1 MSFNKVDRKQ
11 FIQAMDLPDKVKIVE
26 VGPRDGLQNQS
37 QILSVNTKVALI
49 NQLSDCGLTNIEVGS
64 LVSPKLVPQMAD
76 SEAVYQGIVIN
87 RKIQHMMLVAN
98 QQGLN
103 RAIQAGIQH
112 ITVFCSAT
120 DAFSL
125 NNLNCTVE
133 KSLVTIQSIC
143 KQASDLGI
151 SVRAYIS
158 CVLGCPYQ
166 GDVDFGEISKIAA
179 QLYQFG
185 CDEISLG
192 DTIGVGTAGQVKAL
206 LQAVSESVP
215 VDRFAVHFHDTFG
228 QALVNILVALQSG
241 VTSIDSSVSGLGGC
255 PFAPGASGNVAT
267 EDIIY
272 LLNGLGIETGVDL
285 NKLISTSWFI
295 SHALQRLPSSRSALA
310 HRPDSRIAS

>member
-1 MSFNKVDRKQ
+1 MSLSKIDHKH
-11 FIQAMDLPDKVKIVE
+11 FIQAMDLPKTVKIVE

-37 QILSVNTKVALI
+37 QTISVETKIALI

-76 SEAVYQGIVIN
+76 SEAVYQGIEMN
-87 RKIQHMMLVAN
+87 PTIQYLILVAN
-98 QQGLN
+98 QHGLN
-103 RAIQAGIQH
+103 RAINVGIQR
-112 ITVFCSAT
+112 ISVFCSAT

-125 NNLNCTVE
+125 HNINCTVE
-133 KSLVTIQSIC
+133 ESLVTIQSIC
-143 KQASDLGI
+143 EQANDQGI

-166 GDVDFGEISKIAA
+166 GDVDFSEIGKIAA

-192 DTIGVGTAGQVKAL
+192 DTIGIGTAGQVKAL
-206 LQAVSESVP
+206 LLTVSDSVP
-215 VDRFAVHFHDTFG
+215 VDSLAVHFHDTYG
-228 QALVNILVALQSG
+228 QALANILAALQSG
-241 VTSIDSSVSGLGGC
+241 VTIIDSSVSGLGGC

-267 EDIIY
+267 EDVIY

-310 HRPDSRIAS
+310 HLPDSRITS